1 MRALF
6 LCPNVP
12 YPPLNGGHHRNL
24 GLMRCLA
31 RVAQVEVLA
40 VGEPASERAAAARE
54 ALSREGLSLDVF
66 QPTGPGSPERDGEGV
81 ARLPDAAAHFRS
93 PQLAAELA
101 RRVTGGGYGLAH
113 VEEVVMAQYLDLLP
127 RPRVLDRQKI
137 DWAYHEGMAAV
148 PGGGE
153 IEHLREAARFRWW
166 EPRLVGAFERVL
178 VPGAGDRE
186 LLAPLHDAATVEVVP
201 IGIADDL
208 EPPPP
213 GPRGVERVLLYGA
226 LDYGPNVA
234 AQEWFFSQVWPR
246 LRSSGIGVRI
256 VGSGRPPLLAAPPP
270 GDPGVELRG
279 FVSDVRAELQ
289 GPAVLVVPLR
299 VGGGARTKILEALAC
314 ELPVVAS
321 AVAAENLGLV
331 PGRDFLLAETAA
343 ETAEAVLRLRREPA
357 LAAALGRSGRA
368 RALEFRWS
376 RLAPRVEALYRE
388 VAAAG
393 PTTRARWPP
402 APDDWGRATE
412 CALRRAEQRRRPSG
426 PLRRSWERLRRS
438 RAVARLERWSV
449 RGLDALLQSEAVGR
463 SARALARRLRQG
475 GRPE

>member
-31 RVAQVEVLA
+31 RVAEVEVLA
-40 VGEPASERAAAARE
+40 VGEPASERARAARE
-54 ALSREGLSLDVF
+54 ALSREGLSLEVF
-66 QPTGPGSPERDGEGV
+66 QPTGPGSPERDGGDV

-93 PQLAAELA
+93 PQLAAELG
-101 RRVTGGGYGLAH
+101 RRVAGGSYGLAH
-113 VEEVVMAQYLDLLP
+113 VEEVVMAQYVDLLP

-137 DWAYHEGMAAV
+137 DWAYHEGMAALAAA
-148 PGGGE
+148 GE

-166 EPRLVGAFERVL
+166 EPRLAGAFERIL

-186 LLAPLHDAATVEVVP
+186 LLAPLHGAATVEVVP

-208 EPPPP
+208 EPPPA

-234 AQEWFFSQVWPR
+234 AQEWFFSEVWPL

-270 GDPGVELRG
+270 DEPGVELRG

-289 GPAVLVVPLR
+289 GPAALVVPLR

-331 PGRDFLLAETAA
+331 PGRDYLLAETPA
-343 ETAEAVLRLRREPA
+343 ETAEAVLRLRRDPA
-357 LAAALGRSGRA
+357 LAADLGRSGRA
-368 RALEFRWS
+368 RALDFRWS

-393 PTTRARWPP
+393 AATRVCPP
-402 APDDWGRATE
+402 PVPEDWGSAAA
-412 CALRRAEQRRRPSG
+412 CALRRAEQRHRPSG
-426 PLRRSWERLRRS
+426 PFRRTWERWRRT
-438 RAVARLERWSV
+438 RPAARLERWSLE
-449 RGLDALLQSEAVGR
+449 RLDALLQGESVGR
-463 SARALARRLRQG
+463 LARALARRLRRA
-475 GRPE
+475 GRPA